1 MPLTHTLSWLDLAV
15 FGGYL
20 AGLLALGI
28 HDRRRQ
34 LKAREHFLAGNSASW
49 PKIGFALYASTISAT
64 SLVGLTGAAYS
75 HGISVFN
82 YEWMAAIV
90 LTIFCAFVLPTY
102 IRSQV
107 FTVPEFLELRYGKF
121 VRTYVSGLG
130 VILGVFLDAAG
141 GLFAGAL
148 LFQILVP
155 DWPLWQVCALLA
167 VLAGGFLIAGG
178 LRAVLMVES
187 IQGVVMVIVAS
198 GIAFFTFRAVGSGSV
213 TGGWTHMMQTIDPS
227 HLKLVLPAN
236 DPDMPWTGL
245 LTGVPLIG
253 FYFWCT
259 NQIMVQRVLAA
270 KSLDHGRW
278 GSLMGGALKLTNLF
292 LVILPGAAAL
302 LLFPHLA
309 QPDRVFSH
317 IVFEIM
323 PHGLVGLI
331 VAACLIS
338 ILSNLSGVY
347 NSTSTL
353 LTMDFIRKLKPDMTD
368 VELVRTGQIITVFLI
383 VISVMW
389 TPQIV
394 HFQDT
399 LWKYLQAVL
408 CYFVPPIAAVFI
420 AGLFIRRVN
429 RMGAVAGLILGTSA
443 SLVLFID
450 AFAFHVFRIHFLVAA
465 VVIFVVAFAALLIG
479 SLFSPAPDPATVN
492 HLMFAKSVWQA
503 ETTHL
508 KTVKWYQ
515 NYRYLSVALLLLT
528 GAVVLCFA

>member
-1 MPLTHTLSWLDLAV
+1 MPLAHTLSWLDLTV

-49 PKIGFALYASTISAT
+49 PRIGFALYASTISAT

-82 YEWMAAIV
+82 YEWMAAVV

-102 IRSQV
+102 IKSQV
-107 FTVPEFLELRYGKF
+107 FTVPEFLELRYGRF
-121 VRTYVSGLG
+121 VRTYVSALSI
-130 VILGVFLDAAG
+130 VLGVFVDAAG
-141 GLFAGAL
+141 GLFAGAI

-155 DWPLWQVCALLA
+155 DWPLWQVCTLLA
-167 VLAGGFLIAGG
+167 VLSGGFLLAGG
-178 LRAVLMVES
+178 LRAVLMVEGV
-187 IQGVVMVIVAS
+187 QGLVMVIVTS
-198 GIAFFTFRAVGSGSV
+198 GIAFFTFRAVGHGDV
-213 TGGWTHMMQTIDPS
+213 LTGWSQMMTRLDPA
-227 HLKLVLPAN
+227 HLKLVMPSN

-270 KSLDHGRW
+270 RSLDHGRW

-302 LLFPHLA
+302 LLFPNLS
-309 QPDRVFSH
+309 QPDRIFSH

-323 PHGLVGLI
+323 PPGFVGLI

-338 ILSNLSGVY
+338 ILANLSGIY

-353 LTMDFIRKLKPDMTD
+353 LTMDFVRRLRPGMSDAQLI
-368 VELVRTGQIITVFLI
+368 RTGQVITVLLM
-383 VISVMW
+383 VISVLW

-399 LWKYLQAVL
+399 LWQYLQAVL

-429 RMGAVAGLILGTSA
+429 QAGAAAGLIVGTA
-443 SLVLFID
+443 SSLILFID
-450 AFAFHVFRIHFLVAA
+450 AFVFHAFPIHFLVAA
-465 VVIFVVAFAALLIG
+465 VVIFAVALAALLIG
-479 SLFSPAPDPATVN
+479 SLMAAPPDPATIAP
-492 HLMFAKSVWQA
+492 LMFSKDIWRV
-503 ETTHL
+503 ETAHL
-508 KTVKWYQ
+508 GAVKWYQ
-515 NYRYLSVALLLLT
+515 NYRYLSIALLLLT
-528 GAVVLCFA
+528 GAVVLWFA

>member
-1 MPLTHTLSWLDLAV
+1 MPLAHTLTWLDLGV
-15 FGGYL
+15 FCAYIG
-20 AGLLALGI
+20 GLLLYGFL
-28 HDRRRQ
+28 DRRRQ
-34 LKAREHFLAGNSASW
+34 LKARDHFLAGNSASW

-102 IRSQV
+102 IKSQV

-121 VRTYVSGLG
+121 VRSYVSALS
-130 VILGVFLDAAG
+130 VVLAIFLDAAG
-141 GLFAGAL
+141 ALFAGSI

-178 LRAVLMVES
+178 LRAVMMVEGV
-187 IQGVVMVIVAS
+187 QGFVMVIVVS
-198 GIAFFTFRAVGSGSV
+198 GIAFFTFRAVGGDNV
-213 TGGWTHMMQTIDPS
+213 MTGWNHMMTATDPT
-227 HLKLVLPAN
+227 HLKLIMPAT
-236 DPDMPWTGL
+236 DKDMPWTGL

-259 NQIMVQRVLAA
+259 NQTMVQRVLAA

-278 GSLMGGALKLTNLF
+278 GSLMGGALKLSNLF
-292 LVILPGAAAL
+292 LVILPAVAAL
-302 LLFPHLA
+302 LLFPNLA

-317 IVFEIM
+317 MVFEVM
-323 PHGLVGLI
+323 PHGLIGLI

-338 ILSNLSGVY
+338 ILANLSAIY

-353 LTMDFIRKLKPDMTD
+353 ITMDFVRKLRPAMTD
-368 VELVRTGQIITVFLI
+368 AQLVRTGKIITVLLI
-383 VISVMW
+383 IVSIIW
-389 TPQIV
+389 TPQITL
-394 HFQDT
+394 FQDT
-399 LWKYLQAVL
+399 LWKYLQSVL

-420 AGLFIRRVN
+420 AGLFVRRVN
-429 RMGAVAGLILGTSA
+429 RAGAAAGLVAGTLS
-443 SLVLFID
+443 SVVLFVD
-450 AFAFHVFRIHFLVAA
+450 AFAFHIFPLHFLVAA
-465 VVIFVVAFAALLIG
+465 IIIFAVAFAALLIG
-479 SLFSPAPDPATVN
+479 SLFQPAPDSATVS
-492 HLMFAKSVWQA
+492 HLMFAKDVWQA
-503 ETTHL
+503 ETEHL

-515 NYRYLSVALLLLT
+515 NYRILSVALLLLT
-528 GAVVLCFA
+528 ASIVIWFA